1 MWIIVFVTDFERYKV
16 TSRGKQVENKLL
28 KNTSCTT
35 CQKMFSVGGWIFPG
49 KWPTT
54 CETLDLLSTWKGPCS
69 QSINDWYLG
78 TFEFGHSQ
86 STLDPNVSG
95 DLSVR
100 FEFPNISSKDLR
112 INSWPM
118 LMHCCLVLNRCWLD
132 IWIGGKYMWGQ
143 VPPTFVLTA
152 LDQIPQTLWQIWCL
166 FFCPGLHLLRFLD
179 TDTARKKNNTTDYQ
193 KTWRVCVCVCDDS
206 VIFSSM
212 FCEKQKGC
220 SEKKHVALSYDANPD
235 GYEKSWCAAKAWT
248 HRFPFVPAGN
258 ECKQLWIPL

>member
-1 MWIIVFVTDFERYKV
+1 MLMLVDFW
-16 TSRGKQVENKLL
+16 
-28 KNTSCTT
+28 T
-35 CQKMFSVGGWIFPG
+35 CFRLVDGFSPNG
-49 KWPTT
+49 PTT
-54 CETLDLLSTWKGPCS
+54 CESTWGPYS

-95 DLSVR
+95 DLSVLFGSEDLFKR
-100 FEFPNISSKDLR
+100 PKDQFLTNADALLLGFEQL
-112 INSWPM
+112 
-118 LMHCCLVLNRCWLD
+118 LVGH
-132 IWIGGKYMWGQ
+132 WIGGKYMWGQ

-152 LDQIPQTLWQIWCL
+152 LDQIPQTLWQIWCF

>member
-1 MWIIVFVTDFERYKV
+1 MPRRCW
-16 TSRGKQVENKLL
+16 
-28 KNTSCTT
+28 CW
-35 CQKMFSVGGWIFPG
+35 WIFEHVFGWWMDFPQMA
-49 KWPTT
+49 PPLANQL
-54 CETLDLLSTWKGPCS
+54 EDLTLRVSMIDTLGHLSLVIPKVPWIRTF
-69 QSINDWYLG
+69 LG
-78 TFEFGHSQ
+78 TFLSF
-86 STLDPNVSG
+86 LDPKICSKRPKDQFLTNADALLLG
-95 DLSVR
+95 
-100 FEFPNISSKDLR
+100 FEQL
-112 INSWPM
+112 
-118 LMHCCLVLNRCWLD
+118 LVGH
-132 IWIGGKYMWGQ
+132 WIGGKYMWGQ

-193 KTWRVCVCVCDDS
+193 KTWRVCVCDDS